1 MYLREAILRGNR
13 DGDGDRFSE
22 QATAVDSSRSSPS
35 SISPESPGYSP
46 SYRSP
51 SSTRPL
57 RYTGPKR
64 TYSLVRG
71 NGSKDVLRL
80 VDKAGGNPIGAAAA
94 ENEIDYLDADALGDY
109 HIDYIELGKF
119 ALASTATNTPIVSP
133 GAGRDD
139 QVLRTSINHPVAS
152 RNARD
157 EANSADAVTRMKDKW
172 SNLELDTNQFLST
185 IATQSPATTPAQ
197 RATANLSRA
206 KAIKASI
213 KRTGRGLVIRLL
225 QHLSSGDE
233 EFTDIHM
240 LRNAE
245 RNRRVTGWLRETPVD
260 VPASTVATDDTP
272 RSPNDELFPYHIPT
286 EIDGGQIH
294 EMMDTSRPSELSD
307 SGFASAMSTL
317 VGDNLTFSRSSRS
330 SSPPVEET
338 LQSSTKRNPEA
349 PMAEIKPM
357 QPIKGWI
364 PETTESL
371 EGNPSESSGIER
383 DRSKANC
390 ASLNEDNTSPLSPLV
405 PQLKREFS
413 FAGSERL
420 LVIGRSSSADSVLP
434 VNSADIND
442 SPEAV
447 PQGSASD
454 KGKKAL
460 AEVEHEAEPKTH
472 PEDSTSGRDSTADE
486 LVHSRGPEDLILP
499 FMGRSRVDNTS
510 SGELHAENQSKLL
523 DVDTDLA
530 M

>member
-13 DGDGDRFSE
+13 DGNRDGDRFSE
-22 QATAVDSSRSSPS
+22 QATAVDSSRSSS
-35 SISPESPGYSP
+35 SISPQSPGYSP

-51 SSTRPL
+51 SSTRSL

-109 HIDYIELGKF
+109 HIDYIELGNF
-119 ALASTATNTPIVSP
+119 ARASTATNTPIVSP
-133 GAGRDD
+133 GAGRND
-139 QVLRTSINHPVAS
+139 QALETSINQPVAS

-157 EANSADAVTRMKDKW
+157 EGNSADAVTRMKDKW
-172 SNLELDTNQFLST
+172 SNLELDTKQFLST

-197 RATANLSRA
+197 RATANPSLA

-225 QHLSSGDE
+225 QHFSSGDE

-260 VPASTVATDDTP
+260 APAPTVTADYTP
-272 RSPNDELFPYHIPT
+272 RSPNDELFLYHIPT
-286 EIDGGQIH
+286 EIDGRQIH

-307 SGFASAMSTL
+307 SGSASPLSPL
-317 VGDNLTFSRSSRS
+317 VGDKTTFSRC

-338 LQSSTKRNPEA
+338 LQSSTKNNSEA
-349 PMAEIKPM
+349 PMAEINPM
-357 QPIKGWI
+357 QQIKGRI
-364 PETTESL
+364 PKTTESL
-371 EGNPSESSGIER
+371 KGNPSESSGIER

-390 ASLNEDNTSPLSPLV
+390 ASLNEDNTSPLLPFV

-413 FAGSERL
+413 FDGSEPPL
-420 LVIGRSSSADSVLP
+420 MIGRSSSTEPVLP
-434 VNSADIND
+434 VKSADIND

-447 PQGSASD
+447 PQDSASH

-460 AEVEHEAEPKTH
+460 AEVEHEAESKTH

-486 LVHSRGPEDLILP
+486 LVHTRGPEDVMLP
-499 FMGRSRVDNTS
+499 FMGRSLVDNTS
-510 SGELHAENQSKLL
+510 SGEVHVENQSKLL
-523 DVDTDLA
+523 DIDNDLA